1 MSALVIVRFI
11 HFASVMLVFG
21 ASMFRPLMLD
31 HPAQQKRVRNLLDPL
46 LCLVAGV
53 GLISAALWLLLVSAD
68 MNDIGF
74 TSLNLDAV
82 RNVLGGTFF
91 GKVWSLH
98 LMLCAA
104 LLLCLRIP
112 TARTAVV
119 ARPLSALALA
129 TLAPIGHAAMLDGL
143 DGTLLV
149 INQLIHLFC
158 VGAWMGALMLLTFIL
173 AKPGSQDIR
182 ELLLRFSA
190 IGFVLVTG
198 VLVTGLINVRVLTG
212 AFWPVPGQS
221 GFATVLAVKAALVL
235 GMLGLAA
242 YHRRHLRA
250 ARLSATQLRWSVG
263 AEWAL
268 GFAALAAVS
277 LLGTLAPVPMGA

>member
-21 ASMFRPLMLD
+21 ASLFRPLMLD
-31 HPAQQKRVRNLLDPL
+31 HPAQQQRVRNLLDPL
-46 LCLVAGV
+46 LCLLAGI
-53 GLISAALWLLLVSAD
+53 GLVSAVLWLLLVSAD

-74 TSLNLDAV
+74 RALNLDAV
-82 RNVLGGTFF
+82 RKVLGGTFF

-104 LLLCLRIP
+104 LLVCLRIP
-112 TARTAVV
+112 GARTAVI

-129 TLAPIGHAAMLDGL
+129 TLAPIGHAAMLDGF

-158 VGAWMGALMLLTFIL
+158 VGAWLGALMVLIFIL
-173 AKPGSQDIR
+173 IRPGSQDIR
-182 ELLLRFSA
+182 ELLLRFSS
-190 IGFVLVTG
+190 IGFVLVAG
-198 VLVTGLINVRVLTG
+198 VLITGLINVRVLTG

-242 YHRRHLRA
+242 YHRSRLHAAHLSA
-250 ARLSATQLRWSVG
+250 ARLRWTIG
-263 AEWAL
+263 AEWGL

-277 LLGTLAPVPMGA
+277 LLGTLAPVPLGV